1 MILHATKAGVKKVT
15 NECNAVRHGMEV
27 NAISNERKNGR
38 RTNVRA
44 RSANRK
50 VGEVYYSVRLSPS
63 VRMTRRRESWLL
75 PRDRREETIPELKK
89 KSLDY
94 CRAKSKE
101 E

>member
-50 VGEVYYSVRLSPS
+50 VGEVHVLHVFGSPFAFGS
-63 VRMTRRRESWLL
+63 HDA
-75 PRDRREETIPELKK
+75 P
-89 KSLDY
+89 
-94 CRAKSKE
+94 
-101 E
+101 